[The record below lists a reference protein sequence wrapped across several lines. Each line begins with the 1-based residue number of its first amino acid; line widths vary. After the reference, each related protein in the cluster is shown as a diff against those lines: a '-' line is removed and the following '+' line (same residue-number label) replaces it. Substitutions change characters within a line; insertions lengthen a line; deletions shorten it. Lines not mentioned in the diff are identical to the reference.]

1 MIVEDEALISLMLES
16 VLESSGFDVVG
27 IADEFDGAVE
37 LFEQTQPD
45 LVLMDVSII
54 GQRDGIDTANAL
66 RARRPVP
73 VIFLTA
79 YTDVSTVDRMREAG
93 AYDVLSKPLEGSALR
108 RMVSSAIAASFE
120 RG

>member
-16 VLESSGFDVVG
+16 VLQSSGFDVVG

-54 GQRDGIDTANAL
+54 GERDGIDTANAL

-79 YTDVSTVDRMREAG
+79 YTDTSTVDRMREAG

-108 RMVSSAIAASFE
+108 RMVSSAIAASVE